1 MPPQEQPGPFALL
14 EMIMGSMVTQA
25 IHVAARLGFAD
36 LLAGGPRTADDVAAR
51 AGADPDATAR
61 LLRALASFSI
71 FTEEDGRFGLTPVG
85 EALCSDAPFSV
96 RDMALLMGHPFQW
109 EDWGHLIDAIRTGEP
124 VLPTFR
130 KMGGYE
136 FLEANPEFAKVFE
149 GGMGTLSRME
159 NEPIADAYDFSPFGT
174 IVDVFG
180 GQGAL
185 LTAILR
191 RATGARGVLCDARAE
206 QLGAAAAFAEAGLAD
221 RCEVEL
227 GGFFD
232 KPPGGGDAYLL
243 KHIVH
248 EWPEPQALEI
258 LRNVREAIKDDGR
271 LLLMEFVL
279 PDGSEPHPGR
289 LVDLWLMVLMGGK
302 ERTAAQYADLL
313 ARAGF
318 RFERVVPTAAGVA
331 IVEAV
336 PV

>member
-1 MPPQEQPGPFALL
+1 MPTKKGPGPFPLL

-25 IHVAARLGFAD
+25 IHVATRLGFAD
-36 LLAGGPRTADDVAAR
+36 LVADGPRTADDIAAS
-51 AGADPDATAR
+51 AGSDPDATDR
-61 LLRALASFSI
+61 LLRTLASFSI
-71 FTEEDGRFGLTPVG
+71 FTEEDGRFGLSPVG
-85 EALCSDAPFSV
+85 DFLRSDAPFSV
-96 RDMALLMGHPFQW
+96 RDMALLVGHPFQW
-109 EDWGHLIDAIRTGEP
+109 EDWGHLIDAIRTGDP
-124 VLPTFR
+124 VLPMVR
-130 KMGGYE
+130 GMGGYE

-159 NEPIADAYDFSPFGT
+159 NEPIADAYDFSPFGV

-191 RATGARGVLCDARAE
+191 RATKVRGILCDSRAE
-206 QLGAAAAFAEAGLAD
+206 QLGATKAFEDAGLAD

-227 GGFFD
+227 CGFFD
-232 KPPGGGDAYLL
+232 KPPSGGDAYLL

-258 LRNVREAIKDDGR
+258 LRNVRESIKDDGR

-279 PDGSEPHPGR
+279 PDGPEPHPGR

-302 ERTAAQYADLL
+302 ERTAAQYTDLL
-313 ARAGF
+313 GRAGF
-318 RFERVVPTAAGVA
+318 RLERVVPTAAGVA
-331 IVEAV
+331 IIEAT